1 MQERISPARRISGTL
16 RLPGDKSISHRYA
29 MLAAI
34 AEGDTH
40 IRNYSI
46 GADCQSTLGAVS
58 ALGAAVERR
67 DGEIVRGAVAEVM
80 ESPAPVWERMPGE
93 FARAHEAARQLGFT
107 RAIHALFHE
116 ANRSGRISG
125 HTARVIRRYTLFARS
140 LKV

>member
-1 MQERISPARRISGTL
+1 MESDILMQERISPAQRIFGTL

-29 MLAAI
+29 LLAAI

-67 DGEIVRGAVAEVM
+67 DGEVVIHGRGLEGLQAPSSDIDAGNSGSTTAGAAGTG
-80 ESPAPVWERMPGE
+80 SPSTTSA
-93 FARAHEAARQLGFT
+93 
-107 RAIHALFHE
+107 
-116 ANRSGRISG
+116 SS
-125 HTARVIRRYTLFARS
+125 
-140 LKV
+140 